1 MEYIARTKGCFFFQ
15 GHVTN
20 SQTTFVHVCAEVQ
33 VSEEPRGVGSGATVD
48 YDLPDMDSGNQVRFS
63 ARAVEGFST

>member
-1 MEYIARTKGCFFFQ
+1 M
-15 GHVTN
+15 
-20 SQTTFVHVCAEVQ
+20 HVCAEVQ

-48 YDLPDMDSGNQVRFS
+48 CDLPDMDSGNQVRFS